1 VKLLE
6 KELWRDV
13 KNYEGLYQVS
23 SIGNVR
29 SLDRKIY
36 HSGNASQSRIKGRVL
51 KLRVNNRGYWDIRLS
66 KDGKC
71 STHFPHRLMGAAFI
85 LNPFNK
91 SEINHINGIKLD
103 NRLENLEWVTH
114 SENMLHAHK
123 TGLCKSKKMSSI
135 VAFPFHHSERK
146 SAVLEKRP

>member
-13 KNYEGLYQVS
+13 KYYEGLYQVS
-23 SIGNVR
+23 TIGNVR
-29 SLDRKIY
+29 SLDRQVY
-36 HSGNASQSRIKGRVL
+36 HSHNRCIHQLKGKLL
-51 KLRVNNRGYWDIRLS
+51 KPRVNNRGYWDVRLS

-71 STHFPHRLMGAAFI
+71 RTYFIHRLMGQAFI
-85 LNPFNK
+85 CNPLGK
-91 SEINHINGIKLD
+91 RYINHKNGIKID
-103 NRLENLEWVTH
+103 NQVENLEWVTH

-123 TGLCKSKKMSSI
+123 TGLFKSKKMSSI

-146 SAVLEKRP
+146 SAVWEKRP